1 MASGGRIVFVF
12 DDIIQ
17 RPLGTYGHMGFPEV
31 FRGYLLGLGGLPK
44 RPGYVAIELSSWK
57 LSGERPGKGS
67 GKGSTRQ
74 RSEHEGKHSQTGKP
88 WRTMVVQYPLL
99 VQLSLSH
106 PSHTPR

>member
-12 DDIIQ
+12 DNVIQ
-17 RPLGTYGHMGFPEV
+17 RPLGTYGHMGLLEI

-44 RPGYVAIELSSWK
+44 RPGYVDIELRRGSSWR

-67 GKGSTRQ
+67 GKGSTSE

-88 WRTMVVQYPLL
+88 WRAMVVQYPLL
-99 VQLSLSH
+99 VQL
-106 PSHTPR
+106 